1 MLIEL
6 SVFLLAAGIMQA
18 VLLSV
23 FLLLPSNIVQT
34 SNRLL
39 VVVLLTVAAGFGEL
53 YFTEAV

>member
-1 MLIEL
+1 
-6 SVFLLAAGIMQA
+6 MQA